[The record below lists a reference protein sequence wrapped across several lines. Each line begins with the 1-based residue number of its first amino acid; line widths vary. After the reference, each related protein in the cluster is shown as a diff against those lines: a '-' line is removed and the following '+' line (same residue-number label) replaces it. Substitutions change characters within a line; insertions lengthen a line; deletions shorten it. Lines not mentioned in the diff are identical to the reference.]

1 MRRKALAAV
10 CITAL
15 MGGNSFASI
24 IAVTGPL
31 SSANAAPDIII
42 APGLINN
49 ATVTNRGQQG
59 FNEAQGVVTS
69 IAYATDSGSILAGTS
84 VDSHMIF
91 LNFPNCSRRQS
102 HTGVVWTFSGPI
114 LGVMSD
120 VHGTY
125 EAASNRELG
134 APGTTYPGIFRH
146 RGLERNDSYVVAGN
160 QITVNMMV
168 SQPGDW
174 IRVVTA
180 DMPEPTTFAVW
191 SLLGLTFIGGRWR
204 PRRTA

>member
-1 MRRKALAAV
+1 MCRIALAAV
-10 CITAL
+10 CIAAL

-24 IAVTGPL
+24 IAVAGPL
-31 SSANAAPDIII
+31 SSANVAPVIIG
-42 APGLINN
+42 APGSINN
-49 ATVTNRGQQG
+49 ATVASRGQQG

-69 IAYATDSGSILAGTS
+69 IAYATDSGIIPAGTS

-91 LNFPNCSRRQS
+91 LNFPNRSGRQS
-102 HTGVVWTFSGPI
+102 HTGVVWTFSGRI

-120 VHGTY
+120 LYGRY

-134 APGTTYPGIFRH
+134 APGTTYPGVFRH

-174 IRVVTA
+174 IRVVTV
-180 DMPEPTTFAVW
+180 DMPEPTTLAVW
-191 SLLGLTFIGGRWR
+191 TLLGLTFVGGRWR